1 VAEYEGMDA
10 LMAALTDEPLPEDAR
25 DDAEFQVEHRSAL
38 ADIALLR
45 DQLRLMGD
53 TLAAETPGT
62 EAASTRTPVAE
73 GGRPEAEPSPAPVPL
88 GKPKPRRTPRPLRKP
103 KSLRKPR
110 SLRAPKPVRPS
121 QPPWYRRYA
130 GVALGTLVV
139 SAGTAMLGGMVW
151 LGVQGGAGDGGSS
164 DSSAAKQE
172 NGAGDSSLYSPEMH
186 LACSKIL
193 VEGTVQSIT
202 PTDDG
207 NVRVV
212 LKVKRYYRPEQSV
225 AEHPTITVTLLD
237 SARADLRVG
246 TYTLVRV
253 PVYPQDRQDWETGGG
268 VADARE
274 GIVDALPGARG
285 MKCAG
290 PNGG

>member
-1 VAEYEGMDA
+1 MAEYEGMDA

-25 DDAEFQVEHRSAL
+25 DDAEFLAEHRSAL
-38 ADIALLR
+38 ADIALLGE
-45 DQLRLMGD
+45 QLRLMGD

-62 EAASTRTPVAE
+62 KPLS
-73 GGRPEAEPSPAPVPL
+73 EPMPMPMPL
-88 GKPKPRRTPRPLRKP
+88 SEPKPFRP
-103 KSLRKPR
+103 
-110 SLRAPKPVRPS
+110 PKPVRPS

-139 SAGTAMLGGMVW
+139 GAGTALLGGMVW
-151 LGVQGGAGDGGSS
+151 LGVQGGGGAGGSS
-164 DSSAAKQE
+164 DSSAAKE
-172 NGAGDSSLYSPEMH
+172 DSGAGDSSLYSPEMH
-186 LACSKIL
+186 LACSKVL

-225 AEHPTITVTLLD
+225 ADHPTITVTLLD
-237 SARADLRVG
+237 SARADLKVG

-253 PVYPQDRQDWETGGG
+253 PVFPQDRQDWETGSG
-268 VADARE
+268 VADARK

-285 MKCAG
+285 MECAG

>member
-25 DDAEFQVEHRSAL
+25 DDAEFLAEHRSAL

-45 DQLRLMGD
+45 EQLGLMGD

-62 EAASTRTPVAE
+62 KPLS
-73 GGRPEAEPSPAPVPL
+73 RP
-88 GKPKPRRTPRPLRKP
+88 KPKPTPTSNPLSESKPLSEPKPFRP
-103 KSLRKPR
+103 
-110 SLRAPKPVRPS
+110 PKPVRPS

-139 SAGTAMLGGMVW
+139 GAGTALLGGMVW

-164 DSSAAKQE
+164 DSSAAKE
-172 NGAGDSSLYSPEMH
+172 DSGAGDASLYSPEMH
-186 LACSKIL
+186 LACSKVL
-193 VEGTVQSIT
+193 VEGTVRSIT

-212 LKVKRYYRPEQSV
+212 LKVKRYYRPEQTV
-225 AEHPTITVTLLD
+225 VDHPTITVTLLD
-237 SARADLRVG
+237 SARADLEVG

-253 PVYPQDRQDWETGGG
+253 PVFPQDRQDWETGSG
-268 VADARE
+268 VADARK

-290 PNGG
+290 PDGG

>member
-10 LMAALTDEPLPEDAR
+10 LMAALTDEPLPEGAR
-25 DDAEFQVEHRSAL
+25 DDAEFLAEHRSAL

-45 DQLRLMGD
+45 EQLRLMGD
-53 TLAAETPGT
+53 TLAAETPDT
-62 EAASTRTPVAE
+62 EAASTRTPAPE
-73 GGRPEAEPSPAPVPL
+73 DGRSEAEPPPAPAPL
-88 GKPKPRRTPRPLRKP
+88 GKPTPRRTPR
-103 KSLRKPR
+103 SI
-110 SLRAPKPVRPS
+110 RAPKPARPS
-121 QPPWYRRYA
+121 QPPWYRRYV
-130 GVALGTLVV
+130 GVAVGTLVV
-139 SAGTAMLGGMVW
+139 GAGTALLGGMVW
-151 LGVQGGAGDGGSS
+151 LGVQGGAGDGGASS
-164 DSSAAKQE
+164 DSAAKQE
-172 NGAGDSSLYSPEMH
+172 SGAGDSSLYSPEMH
-186 LACSKIL
+186 LACSKVL

-225 AEHPTITVTLLD
+225 ADRPTITVTLLD
-237 SARADLRVG
+237 SARADLEVG

-253 PVYPQDRQDWETGGG
+253 PVFPQDRQDWETGSG
-268 VADARE
+268 VADARK

-290 PNGG
+290 PDGG